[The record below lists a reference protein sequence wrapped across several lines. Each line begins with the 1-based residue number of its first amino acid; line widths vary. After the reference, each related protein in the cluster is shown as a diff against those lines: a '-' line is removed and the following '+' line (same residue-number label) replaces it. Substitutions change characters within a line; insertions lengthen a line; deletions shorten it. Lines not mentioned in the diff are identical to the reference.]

1 MREERDEEGGLLVVS
16 VNKDFFFFLFP
27 EIRSHCIT
35 QAVLE
40 ILM

>member
-1 MREERDEEGGLLVVS
+1 MVVS
-16 VNKDFFFFLFP
+16 VNKDFFFLFP